1 MALISC
7 PECTN
12 EISDSAETCPKCG
25 FRLKPPQPNL
35 VPTRYIPVSN
45 GPLKGNGSYKSWS
58 TVILLLVGVL
68 IVFSIFVSLFKNDTG
83 SSSAKTKVNEKI
95 WYAGGTLHNGTLED
109 WRNAS
114 FDNKLAT
121 CADWAANAKKV
132 YGESYGSDFE
142 EALRKDAMEI
152 KACVDEV
159 ALEPTINMKL
169 NDIAAA
175 CIVMIKK

>member
-12 EISDSAETCPKCG
+12 EISDTAETCPRCG
-25 FRLKPPQPNL
+25 FRLKPPHLKL
-35 VPTRYIPVSN
+35 VPTPNIPLFN
-45 GPLKGNGSYKSWS
+45 GSQKGNNNYKSCS
-58 TVILLLVGVL
+58 HAILVFIGIIIVISILG
-68 IVFSIFVSLFKNDTG
+68 SIFKNGT
-83 SSSAKTKVNEKI
+83 STSSAKPAVNEKV

-142 EALRKDAMEI
+142 AALRKDAMEI
-152 KACVDEV
+152 KACVDKV
-159 ALEPTINMKL
+159 ALEPKLNMKL
-169 NDIAAA
+169 NEIAAG
-175 CIVMIKK
+175 CIVLMKK